1 MNDNEYDS
9 KQQWS
14 RERRQNAGKVSLNRG
29 IAALAVAAG
38 GNLLGFLI
46 PWAVNSGQSSNGPLV
61 GRAVFFPV
69 GGIVS
74 LMLAILAISIGRKV
88 NKFID
93 GLSDLQRERISSFI
107 DLEKQR
113 RYASTGIGL
122 GVVSIAF
129 NPLLAFGLI
138 AIMRLA

>member
-1 MNDNEYDS
+1 MNDDEY
-9 KQQWS
+9 KGAPQWS
-14 RERRQNAGKVSLNRG
+14 QERRRNAGKISLNRG
-29 IAALAVAAG
+29 IAALAVAAA

-46 PWAVNSGQSSNGPLV
+46 PWAANSAQSSNGPLV
-61 GRAVFFPV
+61 GRVVFFPM

-88 NKFID
+88 HKFVES
-93 GLSDLQRERISSFI
+93 LSDTQRMRLNSSM

-113 RYASTGIGL
+113 RYASTGVAL
-122 GVVSIAF
+122 GIISIVI

-138 AIMRLA
+138 AIVGLA